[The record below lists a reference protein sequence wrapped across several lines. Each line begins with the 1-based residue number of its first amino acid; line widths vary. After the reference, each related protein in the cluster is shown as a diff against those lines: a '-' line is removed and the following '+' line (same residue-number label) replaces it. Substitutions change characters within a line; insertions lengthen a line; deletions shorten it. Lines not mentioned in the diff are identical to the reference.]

1 MKIQLLDLIF
11 FLVLFLLLSNPL
23 MYKITNNLTFKMFS
37 LTKSNVPT
45 CLGISVHGLIFLIV
59 IYFYFKSK
67 ENFSDVCPP
76 GYELTKPENSIGEP
90 NRSWCKL
97 GNKNL
102 EDSDEDEDEDE
113 DNNNN
118 NNNNNKSDLCEVG
131 YTETKEQSYFTDRKS
146 WCQKNA

>member
-67 ENFSDVCPP
+67 ENFSNLCPP

-102 EDSDEDEDEDE
+102 EDSDEDEDEDDE
-113 DNNNN
+113 DN